1 MKSQKDLKNL
11 HYLFSLLSK
20 FYIFSS
26 WFCMIN
32 YYNTVI
38 MKFQFSIFYSTW
50 YLNSKTYSGELMEGW
65 MYKIFW
71 WWYFQIWVAWFKNIS
86 LWRDFNLKKES
97 SLRSRRLRFLFDIYI
112 LFRIINFKPQVR
124 KMQSCLNAIKSTS
137 CWLKPNY
144 FKKKHFS
151 SSFHFT

>member
-1 MKSQKDLKNL
+1 M
-11 HYLFSLLSK
+11 FSAK
-20 FYIFSS
+20 FRADQFEISVWFEKFTIPSFPFIKVLFSS

-38 MKFQFSIFYSTW
+38 MKFQISVFYSIW
-50 YLNSKTYSGELMEGW
+50 CLNSKTYSVELMEGW

-97 SLRSRRLRFLFDIYI
+97 SLRSRRLSFFFDTYVHT
-112 LFRIINFKPQVR
+112 FF
-124 KMQSCLNAIKSTS
+124 
-137 CWLKPNY
+137 
-144 FKKKHFS
+144 FEFS
-151 SSFHFT
+151 ISNHSVCTYVKCSLV

>member
-1 MKSQKDLKNL
+1 M
-11 HYLFSLLSK
+11 FSAK
-20 FYIFSS
+20 FRADQFEISVRFEKFTLPSFPFIKVLFSS

-38 MKFQFSIFYSTW
+38 MKFQTSIFSSIW
-50 YLNSKTYSGELMEGW
+50 CLNSKTYSVELMEGW

-97 SLRSRRLRFLFDIYI
+97 SLRSRRLSFFFDTYI
-112 LFRIINFKPQVR
+112 LFRILDFKPQCMYVC

-137 CWLKPNY
+137 CRLKPN
-144 FKKKHFS
+144 
-151 SSFHFT
+151 